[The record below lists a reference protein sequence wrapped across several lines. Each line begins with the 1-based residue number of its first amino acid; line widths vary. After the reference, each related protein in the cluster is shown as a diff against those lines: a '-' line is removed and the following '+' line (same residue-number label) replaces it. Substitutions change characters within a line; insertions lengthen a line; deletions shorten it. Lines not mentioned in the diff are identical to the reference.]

1 MFVTVCFG
9 PLIIQREVNYRGQWT
24 TPPDTADLL
33 QEKYV
38 HIESVWRLTPSVRYW
53 LWWLGHRLFMSKL
66 SVLYWNATKNTEG
79 ITE

>member
-1 MFVTVCFG
+1 MIWNTKQIICEPGIVNKITSQQKKKTKKMFVTVCFG

-38 HIESVWRLTPSVRYW
+38 HIESV
-53 LWWLGHRLFMSKL
+53 
-66 SVLYWNATKNTEG
+66 
-79 ITE
+79 